1 MSKSIT
7 MGRYLLRRLIQSLPV
22 LIGITIITF
31 TFMELAPGDAV
42 SGLLM
47 TAEGSAGDID
57 TAALRAKY
65 GLDQPAPIR
74 YFRWLGELLQGN
86 FGARILSGEPVIEEI
101 GRRLP
106 ATLQLMFVAIFIAV
120 LVGIPLGIYTALRQ
134 YSLADYAL
142 TGFVFM
148 GISVPSF
155 FAAIAAVYIFA
166 VRLGWFP
173 TGGYSTPGQD
183 FTALEQFIDRLHHL
197 ALPALVLAVESSA
210 SIMRY
215 TRASM
220 LDVIRQDYMTTAR
233 SKGLKPI
240 MITIRHGLRNALL
253 PVITIIGL
261 RLPSLFGGAIVIEG
275 IFNWPGMGRL
285 YLDGVTTRDIPLI
298 MGMVLI
304 SAVVIVI
311 SNLITDL
318 TYAVADPRVRYE

>member
-1 MSKSIT
+1 
-7 MGRYLLRRLIQSLPV
+7 MGRYLLRRIFQAIPV

-47 TAEGSAGDID
+47 SAEGAAGDID
-57 TAALRAKY
+57 VEALRARY

-74 YFRWLGELLQGN
+74 YLRWLGELLQGN
-86 FGARILSGEPVIEEI
+86 MGKRILSGQPVIEEI

-106 ATLQLMFVAIFIAV
+106 ATVQLMVVAILLAIAI
-120 LVGIPLGIYTALRQ
+120 GMPLGIYTALRQ
-134 YSLADYAL
+134 YSFADYAL

-148 GISVPSF
+148 GISVPGF

-166 VRLGWFP
+166 VQLGWFP
-173 TGGYSTPGQD
+173 TSGYSTPGQD
-183 FTALEQFIDRLHHL
+183 FGPIERFLDLAHHM
-197 ALPALVLAVESSA
+197 ALPAFVLAIESSA

-233 SKGLKPI
+233 SKGLTPWV
-240 MITIRHGLRNALL
+240 ITIRHALRNALL

-304 SAVVIVI
+304 SALVIVI
-311 SNLITDL
+311 SNLVTDL
-318 TYAVADPRVRYE
+318 TYAVADPRIRYE

>member
-1 MSKSIT
+1 
-7 MGRYLLRRLIQSLPV
+7 MGRYLLRRILQAIPV

-47 TAEGSAGDID
+47 SAEGSSGNVD
-57 TAALRAKY
+57 TEALRARY

-74 YFRWLGELLQGN
+74 YVRWLGELLQGN
-86 FGARILSGEPVIEEI
+86 FGNRTLSGKPVIGEI
-101 GRRLP
+101 ALRLP
-106 ATLQLMFVAIFIAV
+106 ATVQLMVAAV
-120 LVGIPLGIYTALRQ
+120 VLSILIGIPLGVLTAIRQ
-134 YSLADYAL
+134 YSAFDYSL
-142 TGFVFM
+142 TGLVFA
-148 GISVPSF
+148 GISIPSF

-166 VRLGWFP
+166 VQLDWFP
-173 TGGYSTPGQD
+173 TSGYSTPGQNYTGLARFGD
-183 FTALEQFIDRLHHL
+183 LAYHM

-233 SKGLKPI
+233 SKGLSP
-240 MITIRHGLRNALL
+240 MVVTVRHALRNALL

-285 YLDGVTTRDIPLI
+285 YLDGVTTRDVPLI

-311 SNLITDL
+311 SNLVTDL
-318 TYAVADPRVRYE
+318 TYALADPRVRYD

>member
-1 MSKSIT
+1 
-7 MGRYLLRRLIQSLPV
+7 MGRYLLRRILQSIPV

-47 TAEGSAGDID
+47 TAEGGAGDID
-57 TAALRAKY
+57 VEALRARY

-74 YFRWLGELLQGN
+74 YFRWLGELFKGN
-86 FGARILSGEPVIEEI
+86 MGTRMLNGEPVIEEI
-101 GRRLP
+101 ARRLP
-106 ATLQLMFVAIFIAV
+106 ATVQLMVVAILIAV
-120 LVGIPLGIYTALRQ
+120 VIGIPLGIYTALRQ
-134 YSLADYAL
+134 YSFADYAL
-142 TGFVFM
+142 TGFIFT
-148 GISVPSF
+148 GISVPGF

-166 VRLGWFP
+166 VQLGWFP
-173 TGGYSTPGQD
+173 TSGYSTPGQD
-183 FTALEQFIDRLHHL
+183 FTPLEKFLDLLHHM

-220 LDVIRQDYMTTAR
+220 LDVIRQDYVTTAR
-233 SKGLKPI
+233 SKGLRPI
-240 MITIRHGLRNALL
+240 TITIRHALRNALL

-285 YLDGVTTRDIPLI
+285 YLDGVTTRDISLI

-304 SAVVIVI
+304 SAVVIVV

-318 TYAVADPRVRYE
+318 TYALADPRIRYE

>member
-1 MSKSIT
+1 
-7 MGRYLLRRLIQSLPV
+7 MGRYLLRRIFQSIPV

-31 TFMELAPGDAV
+31 TFIELAPGDAV

-47 TAEGSAGDID
+47 SAEGSAGDID
-57 TAALRAKY
+57 VEALRARY

-74 YFRWLGELLQGN
+74 YVRWMGELFQGN
-86 FGARILSGEPVIEEI
+86 MGTRILSGQPVTEEI

-106 ATLQLMFVAIFIAV
+106 ATLQLMVVAVVIAIV
-120 LVGIPLGIYTALRQ
+120 IGIPLGIFTALRQ
-134 YSLADYAL
+134 YSLADYTL

-148 GISVPSF
+148 GISVPGF

-166 VRLGWFP
+166 VKLGWFP
-173 TGGYSTPGQD
+173 TSGYSTPGQD
-183 FTALEQFIDRLHHL
+183 FGPLRQMLDVLHHM
-197 ALPALVLAVESSA
+197 ALPATVLAIESSA

-220 LDVIRQDYMTTAR
+220 LDVIRQDYITTAR
-233 SKGLKPI
+233 SKGLPPI
-240 MITIRHGLRNALL
+240 LITIRHALRNALL

-261 RLPSLFGGAIVIEG
+261 RLPSLFGGAIVIET

-304 SAVVIVI
+304 SAIVIVI

>member
-1 MSKSIT
+1 MA
-7 MGRYLLRRLIQSLPV
+7 RYLLRRILQALPV

-47 TAEGSAGDID
+47 SAEGGSGDID
-57 TAALRAKY
+57 VEALRARY
-65 GLDQPAPIR
+65 GLDQPAPVR
-74 YFRWLGELLQGN
+74 YFRWLGQLLQGN
-86 FGARILSGEPVIEEI
+86 FGTRILSGQPVFAEI
-101 GRRLP
+101 ALRLP
-106 ATLQLMFVAIFIAV
+106 ATVQLMVVAILISI
-120 LVGIPLGIYTALRQ
+120 LIGMPLGIYSALRQ
-134 YSLADYAL
+134 YSLPDYAL
-142 TGFVFM
+142 TGFVFL

-173 TGGYSTPGQD
+173 TSGYSTPGQD
-183 FTALEQFIDRLHHL
+183 FDAVAKFLDLLHHM
-197 ALPALVLAVESSA
+197 ALPALVLALEGSA

-220 LDVIRQDYMTTAR
+220 LDVIRQDYITTAR
-233 SKGLKPI
+233 SKGLHPI
-240 MITIRHGLRNALL
+240 VVTIRHALRNALL

-261 RLPSLFGGAIVIEG
+261 RLPTLFGGAIVIEG

-285 YLDGVTTRDIPLI
+285 YLDGLTTRDIPLI

-304 SAVVIVI
+304 SALVIVL

>member
-1 MSKSIT
+1 
-7 MGRYLLRRLIQSLPV
+7 MGRYLLRRLLQALPV

-47 TAEGSAGDID
+47 SAEGSSGDID
-57 TAALRAKY
+57 VEALRAKY
-65 GLDQPAPIR
+65 GLDQPAPVR

-86 FGARILSGEPVIEEI
+86 FGNRIISGRPVIDEI
-101 GRRLP
+101 LLRLP
-106 ATLQLMFVAIFIAV
+106 ATVQLMAVAV
-120 LVGIPLGIYTALRQ
+120 LISILIGMPLGIFSALRQ
-134 YSLADYAL
+134 YSAGDFVL
-142 TGFVFM
+142 TGFVFL

-155 FAAIAAVYIFA
+155 FAAIAGVYIFA
-166 VRLGWFP
+166 VKLGWFP
-173 TGGYSTPGQD
+173 TGGYSTPGAD
-183 FTALEQFIDRLHHL
+183 FNAWERFLDIGRHM
-197 ALPALVLAVESSA
+197 ALPALVLALEGSA

-220 LDVIRQDYMTTAR
+220 LDVIRQDYITTAR
-233 SKGLKPI
+233 SKGLPPI
-240 MITIRHGLRNALL
+240 LITIRHALRNALL

-261 RLPSLFGGAIVIEG
+261 RLPTLFGGAIVIEG

-285 YLDGVTTRDIPLI
+285 YLEGMTARDIPLI

-304 SAVVIVI
+304 SAFVIVL

-318 TYAVADPRVRYE
+318 TYALADPRVRYE

>member
-1 MSKSIT
+1 
-7 MGRYLLRRLIQSLPV
+7 MGRYLLRRILQALPV

-47 TAEGSAGDID
+47 SAEGGAGEID
-57 TAALRAKY
+57 VESLRAKY

-74 YFRWLGELLQGN
+74 YFRWLGEMLQGN
-86 FGARILSGEPVIEEI
+86 FGNRILSGKSVIDEI
-101 GRRLP
+101 ALRLP
-106 ATLQLMFVAIFIAV
+106 ATVQLMLVAVVISIV
-120 LVGIPLGIYTALRQ
+120 IGMPLGVFTALHQ
-134 YSLADYAL
+134 YSFADYTL
-142 TGFVFM
+142 TGFVFL

-166 VRLGWFP
+166 VKLGWFP
-173 TGGYSTPGQD
+173 TSGYSTPGQD
-183 FTALEQFIDRLHHL
+183 FGPVAKFFDVLYHM
-197 ALPALVLAVESSA
+197 ALPATVLAIESSA

-220 LDVIRQDYMTTAR
+220 LDVIRQDYITTAR
-233 SKGLKPI
+233 SKGLPP
-240 MITIRHGLRNALL
+240 MAITIHHALRNALL
-253 PVITIIGL
+253 PIITIIGL

-275 IFNWPGMGRL
+275 IFSWPGMGRL
-285 YLDGVTTRDIPLI
+285 YMEGVTTRDIPLI

-304 SAVVIVI
+304 SAVVIVV

>member
-1 MSKSIT
+1 
-7 MGRYLLRRLIQSLPV
+7 MGRYLLRRFLQAIPV

-47 TAEGSAGDID
+47 SAEGGAGDID
-57 TAALRAKY
+57 VAALRERY

-74 YFRWLGELLQGN
+74 YVRWLGELLKGN
-86 FGARILSGEPVIEEI
+86 FGTRILSGQPVIAEI
-101 GRRLP
+101 ALRLP
-106 ATLQLMFVAIFIAV
+106 ATVQLMVAAV
-120 LVGIPLGIYTALRQ
+120 IISVLIGIPLGIFSALRQ
-134 YSLADYAL
+134 YSLPDYAL
-142 TGFVFM
+142 TGFVFV

-155 FAAIAAVYIFA
+155 FAAIAGVYLFA
-166 VRLGWFP
+166 VKLRWFP
-173 TGGYSTPGQD
+173 TSGYSTPGAD
-183 FTALEQFIDRLHHL
+183 YEAFAKFLDIARHM
-197 ALPALVLAVESSA
+197 ALPALVLAVEGSA

-220 LDVIRQDYMTTAR
+220 LDVIRQDYIVTAR
-233 SKGLKPI
+233 SKGISPLV
-240 MITIRHGLRNALL
+240 ITIRHALRNALL

-261 RLPSLFGGAIVIEG
+261 RLPSLFSGAIVIEG

-285 YLDGVTTRDIPLI
+285 YLDGLTTRDIPLI

-304 SAVVIVI
+304 SAFVIVI

-318 TYAVADPRVRYE
+318 TYAMADPRVRYE

>member
-1 MSKSIT
+1 MA
-7 MGRYLLRRLIQSLPV
+7 RYILRRIFQAIPV

-42 SGLLM
+42 SALLM
-47 TAEGSAGDID
+47 DQQGSAGDID
-57 TAALRAKY
+57 TVALRAKY
-65 GLDQPAPIR
+65 GLDQPAPVRYIR
-74 YFRWLGELLQGN
+74 WVGELLQGN
-86 FGARILSGEPVIEEI
+86 LGTRVLSGQPVAEEI

-106 ATLQLMFVAIFIAV
+106 ATMQLMIVAV
-120 LVGIPLGIYTALRQ
+120 LISIAVGIPLGIYTALRQ
-134 YSLADYAL
+134 YSFADYSV

-148 GISVPSF
+148 GISVPGF

-166 VRLGWFP
+166 VKLSWFP
-173 TGGYSTPGQD
+173 TSGYSTPGQE
-183 FTALEQFIDRLHHL
+183 FGPFGQFLDLLHHM
-197 ALPALVLAVESSA
+197 ALPAFVLAIESSA

-220 LDVIRQDYMTTAR
+220 LDVIRQDYITTAR
-233 SKGLKPI
+233 SKGLPPI
-240 MITIRHGLRNALL
+240 LVTIRHALRNALL

-261 RLPSLFGGAIVIEG
+261 RLPSLFGGAIVIET
-275 IFNWPGMGRL
+275 IFNWPGTGRL
-285 YLDGVTTRDIPLI
+285 YLDGVTTRDIPLV

-304 SAVVIVI
+304 SAVVIVV

>member
-1 MSKSIT
+1 
-7 MGRYLLRRLIQSLPV
+7 MGRYLLRRIWQALPV

-42 SGLLM
+42 SGLLLS
-47 TAEGSAGDID
+47 AEGSTGDID
-57 TAALRAKY
+57 VEALRARY
-65 GLDQPAPIR
+65 GLDQPAPVR
-74 YFRWLGELLQGN
+74 YFRWLGELAQGN
-86 FGARILSGEPVIEEI
+86 FGTRTLSGRPVIDEI
-101 GRRLP
+101 GLRLFP
-106 ATLQLMFVAIFIAV
+106 TVQLMVVAVFVSIVI
-120 LVGIPLGIYTALRQ
+120 GMPLGIFSALRQ
-134 YSLADYAL
+134 YSVADYTL
-142 TGFVFM
+142 TGFVFL

-155 FAAIAAVYIFA
+155 FAAIAGVYIFA
-166 VRLGWFP
+166 VQLGWFP
-173 TGGYSTPGQD
+173 TSGYSTAGQD
-183 FTALEQFIDRLHHL
+183 LSGFERFLDLLHHM
-197 ALPALVLAVESSA
+197 ALPSLVLAVESAA

-220 LDVIRQDYMTTAR
+220 LDVIRQDYITTAR
-233 SKGLKPI
+233 SKGLPPI
-240 MITIRHGLRNALL
+240 IITIRHTLRNALL

-285 YLDGVTTRDIPLI
+285 YLDGVTTRDVPLI

-311 SNLITDL
+311 SNIITDL

>member
-1 MSKSIT
+1 
-7 MGRYLLRRLIQSLPV
+7 MGRYLLRRFLQALPV

-47 TAEGSAGDID
+47 SAEGGAGDID
-57 TAALRAKY
+57 VAALRARY

-74 YFRWLGELLQGN
+74 YVRWLGELVKGN
-86 FGARILSGEPVIEEI
+86 FGTRILSGQPVINEI
-101 GRRLP
+101 ALRLP
-106 ATLQLMFVAIFIAV
+106 ATVQLMVVAVIISIV
-120 LVGIPLGIYTALRQ
+120 VGIPLGIFSALKQ
-134 YSLADYAL
+134 YSLPDYAL
-142 TGFVFM
+142 TGFVFV

-155 FAAIAAVYIFA
+155 FAAIAGVYLFA
-166 VRLGWFP
+166 VKLRWFP
-173 TGGYSTPGQD
+173 TSGYSTPGAD
-183 FTALEQFIDRLHHL
+183 YEALGRLWDIGRHM
-197 ALPALVLAVESSA
+197 ALPALVLALEGSA

-220 LDVIRQDYMTTAR
+220 LDVIRQDYVTTAR
-233 SKGLKPI
+233 SKGLSP
-240 MITIRHGLRNALL
+240 MVVTIRHTLRNALL

-261 RLPSLFGGAIVIEG
+261 RLPSLFSGAIVIEG

-285 YLDGVTTRDIPLI
+285 YLDGLTTRDIPLI

-304 SAVVIVI
+304 SALVIVL

-318 TYAVADPRVRYE
+318 TYALADPRVRYE

>member
-1 MSKSIT
+1 
-7 MGRYLLRRLIQSLPV
+7 MGHYLLRRIFQALPV

-47 TAEGSAGDID
+47 SMEGSAGDVD
-57 TAALRAKY
+57 TAALRERY

-86 FGARILSGEPVIEEI
+86 FGNRVLSGKPVIDEI
-101 GRRLP
+101 ALRLP
-106 ATLQLMFVAIFIAV
+106 ATVQLMVVAVVLSI
-120 LVGIPLGIYTALRQ
+120 LVGMPLGIFTALKQ
-134 YSLADYAL
+134 YSLGDYAL
-142 TGFVFM
+142 TGFVFL

-166 VRLGWFP
+166 VKLGWFP
-173 TGGYSTPGQD
+173 TSGYSTPGQD
-183 FTALEQFIDRLHHL
+183 FTTLERIWDLLHHM
-197 ALPALVLAVESSA
+197 ALPAMVLAVESSA

-220 LDVIRQDYMTTAR
+220 LDVIRQDYITTAR
-233 SKGLKPI
+233 SKGLSP
-240 MITIRHGLRNALL
+240 MVITIRHALRNALL

-298 MGMVLI
+298 MGLVLI

-318 TYAVADPRVRYE
+318 TYAVADPRVKYD